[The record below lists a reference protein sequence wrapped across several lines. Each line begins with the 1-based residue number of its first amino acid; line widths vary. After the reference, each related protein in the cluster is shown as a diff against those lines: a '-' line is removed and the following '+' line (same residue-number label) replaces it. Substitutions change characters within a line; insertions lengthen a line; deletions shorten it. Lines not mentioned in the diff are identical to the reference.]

1 MEKAGF
7 YRLFVW
13 RFAAVL
19 LCRGRQVL
27 TKPGGDVI
35 EQRNRILLWKFN
47 YFKFDFMK
55 AKISKKKNRK
65 LNAKSVKR
73 EPGKAEVFLTSL
85 HKAAEKAFYP
95 KAWLDAFCRD
105 CWKFEDRQEK
115 CFAALTTVFKFL
127 PQAEQMELIPLLIGS
142 SKAYPK
148 LVLLAEELFNALPAE
163 EQKRIKVPMVYWTM
177 DDRETQ
183 ITEAEYRWRKE
194 HDLSCRQTETGYSR
208 PMNADLDLKCFYA
221 VLGMLSASG
230 TETYIYLRGW

>member
-1 MEKAGF
+1 MPN
-7 YRLFVW
+7 
-13 RFAAVL
+13 
-19 LCRGRQVL
+19 
-27 TKPGGDVI
+27 T
-35 EQRNRILLWKFN
+35 
-47 YFKFDFMK
+47 
-55 AKISKKKNRK
+55 
-65 LNAKSVKR
+65 VKR

-127 PQAEQMELIPLLIGS
+127 PQAEQVELIPLLIGS

-163 EQKRIKVPMVYWTM
+163 EQKRIKVPMIYWTM

>member
-1 MEKAGF
+1 
-7 YRLFVW
+7 
-13 RFAAVL
+13 
-19 LCRGRQVL
+19 
-27 TKPGGDVI
+27 
-35 EQRNRILLWKFN
+35 
-47 YFKFDFMK
+47 MK

-163 EQKRIKVPMVYWTM
+163 EQKRIKVPMIYWTM

-221 VLGMLSASG
+221 DLGMLSASG

>member
-19 LCRGRQVL
+19 LCRIRQVL
-27 TKPGGDVI
+27 TKPGSDVI

-73 EPGKAEVFLTSL
+73 ELGKAEVFLTSL

-115 CFAALTTVFKFL
+115 CFAELGRIFKLL
-127 PQAEQMELIPLLIGS
+127 PRAEQAELIPLLVGN
-142 SKAYPK
+142 SKTYPK
-148 LVLLAEELFNALPAE
+148 LVLLAAELFDTLSE
-163 EQKRIKVPMVYWTM
+163 EEKKQIKVPMIYWTM
-177 DDRETQ
+177 DDDYTN
-183 ITEAEYRWRKE
+183 ITEAEYQWRFR
-194 HDLSCRQTETGYSR
+194 HQLPCCQTQTGYTR

-221 VLGMLSASG
+221 ILGMLNASG
-230 TETYIYLRGW
+230 RDVNIFLPGW

>member
-105 CWKFEDRQEK
+105 CWR
-115 CFAALTTVFKFL
+115 LNRW
-127 PQAEQMELIPLLIGS
+127 S
-142 SKAYPK
+142 
-148 LVLLAEELFNALPAE
+148 LF
-163 EQKRIKVPMVYWTM
+163 R
-177 DDRETQ
+177 
-183 ITEAEYRWRKE
+183 
-194 HDLSCRQTETGYSR
+194 
-208 PMNADLDLKCFYA
+208 F
-221 VLGMLSASG
+221 
-230 TETYIYLRGW
+230 